1 MPPAGPLA
9 GVPRAAS
16 VARSSPRAPCSQAAD
31 FAPLETCG
39 RQAAALITDS
49 RLVVYE
55 DAAHMPQ
62 LSHSDR
68 LSADLLAFAHAT

>member
-1 MPPAGPLA
+1 VHGDHD
-9 GVPRAAS
+9 V
-16 VARSSPRAPCSQAAD
+16 

-39 RQAAALITDS
+39 RQAAVLITDS
-49 RLVVYE
+49 RLVVYQ

-62 LSHSDR
+62 LSHGDR